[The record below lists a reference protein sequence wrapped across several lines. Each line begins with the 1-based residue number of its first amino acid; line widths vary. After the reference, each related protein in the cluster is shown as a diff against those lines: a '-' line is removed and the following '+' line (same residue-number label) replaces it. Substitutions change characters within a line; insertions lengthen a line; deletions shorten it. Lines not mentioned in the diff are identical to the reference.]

1 MIATVE
7 TAPAFPEHN
16 QVLAGWV
23 GEDALEHAK
32 AFAAE
37 QSRLSCTIVTSPGE
51 RLAIQTRDLRAGDVL
66 VPALACFLGSYG
78 LRRNK
83 VFPHPSAGTR
93 TPKGKLDV
101 LLRHPQGRLREAT
114 WGRYTKLT
122 IVRHTSEED

>member
-7 TAPAFPEHN
+7 TAPAFPQQN
-16 QVLAGWV
+16 QVLAGFV
-23 GEDALEHAK
+23 GEDAQERAA
-32 AFAAE
+32 AFCAE
-37 QSRLSCTIVTSPGE
+37 QPKLSCATVVSTGR
-51 RLAIQTRDLRAGDVL
+51 RLNIQTRDLRPGDVL
-66 VPALACFLGSYG
+66 VPTLACFLGSYG